1 MISQVAASERE
12 EAQTGPVFKPASV
25 AGPGLREA
33 RGFVAAGPKGYKA
46 VI

>member
-12 EAQTGPVFKPASV
+12 EAQTGSVFKPASV

-33 RGFVAAGPKGYKA
+33 RGFVAADLKGYKA